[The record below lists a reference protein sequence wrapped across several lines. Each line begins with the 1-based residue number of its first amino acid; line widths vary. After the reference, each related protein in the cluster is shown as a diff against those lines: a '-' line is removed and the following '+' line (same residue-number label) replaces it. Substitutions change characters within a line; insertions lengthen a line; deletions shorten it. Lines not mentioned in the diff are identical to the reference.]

1 LSILSIKVSLRHR
14 ARELV
19 LQALYASE
27 QGDAAPNEDFSNIV
41 DAEPLPDRALQFARQ
56 LYDLTQ
62 THRRWADERISQL
75 AENWEINRMAAV
87 DLAILR
93 MAIVELQYVVDV
105 PVKVVLNEAI
115 ELAKTFSTDDSSAF
129 VNGILDNFVKQME
142 GSSRD

>member
-1 LSILSIKVSLRHR
+1 MSIKVSLRHR

-41 DAEPLPDRALQFARQ
+41 DAEPLPARALQFAHQ
-56 LYDLTQ
+56 LYDLTR
-62 THRRWADERISQL
+62 THRQWADERISQL

-93 MAIVELQYVVDV
+93 MAIVELQHIVDV

-142 GSSRD
+142 DSSRD

>member
-1 LSILSIKVSLRHR
+1 M
-14 ARELV
+14 